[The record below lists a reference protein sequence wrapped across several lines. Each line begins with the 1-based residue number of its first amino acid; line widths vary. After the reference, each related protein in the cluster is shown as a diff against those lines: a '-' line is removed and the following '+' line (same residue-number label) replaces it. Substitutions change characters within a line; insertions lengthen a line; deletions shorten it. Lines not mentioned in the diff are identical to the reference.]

1 MAADDKDFET
11 IAQGMADKQRQT
23 DFDDLQN
30 EIAGRETGRIRRFLP
45 GDHRAEQLARNSRD
59 QALTALQLM
68 LMNDPEYAALYHEV
82 DDLLALAETAT
93 QRALD
98 QSERDL
104 LQAED
109 NLSDT
114 LENAN
119 KLPDGTAVF
128 KDAKGNVW
136 TEDGR
141 LLEPGEAES
150 IVWKDGAPTCEDY
163 RKQKQ
168 STEEIREQIEALRR
182 YQIDVIGDA
191 RDRMNDQDN
200 PVSKEEL
207 KDIQKDIYERADV
220 VVQKEL
226 QPDMTKSS
234 ADADTIKPV
243 QKPQI

>member
-1 MAADDKDFET
+1 
-11 IAQGMADKQRQT
+11 MADKQRQT

-68 LMNDPEYAALYHEV
+68 LMNNPEYAALYHEV
-82 DDLLALAETAT
+82 DDLLSRAETAT
-93 QRALD
+93 ERALLK
-98 QSERDL
+98 SERDL
-104 LQAED
+104 IQAED
-109 NLSDT
+109 SLRDT

-150 IVWKDGAPTCEDY
+150 IVWKDGAPTYEDY

-168 STEEIREQIEALRR
+168 ATEEIREQIEALRR

-200 PVSKEEL
+200 PPTKKELE
-207 KDIQKDIYERADV
+207 KIQKDIEDKTPQSVREEMKPTVPVIDDRQAAPV
-220 VVQKEL
+220 IE
-226 QPDMTKSS
+226 
-234 ADADTIKPV
+234 KPV
-243 QKPQI
+243 L